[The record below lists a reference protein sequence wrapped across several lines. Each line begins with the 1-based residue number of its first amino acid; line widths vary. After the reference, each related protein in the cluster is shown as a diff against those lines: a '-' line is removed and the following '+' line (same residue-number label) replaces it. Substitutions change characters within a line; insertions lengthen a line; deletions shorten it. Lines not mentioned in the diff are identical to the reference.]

1 MGITGSTNGFQQAPL
16 RLLHTSDLHI
26 GSDIY
31 PEDALRGLESMLASS
46 HKMKVDAIIIAG
58 DLFDNRRIPDTTID
72 RVFDDL
78 GSFGKPV
85 VVLPGNHDTLLTT
98 GWTSRSL
105 PENVDLIRQEDGE
118 LILIEGLNLAVW
130 GRPVF
135 DHNPDFRPLEG
146 LPPRPGNSWYVPIAH
161 GMFMDGQ
168 NDEFRSSP
176 ISPKEISEA
185 KCDYIALGHVHAFRN
200 VSQSGVLA
208 YYSGAPSGSQRR
220 TVAVVDLNPETGV
233 SVSPLNIR

>member
-1 MGITGSTNGFQQAPL
+1 MGITDSMNGVQQAPL

-31 PEDALRGLESMLASS
+31 PEDALRGLEAMLATSQE
-46 HKMKVDAIIIAG
+46 MKVDAIIIAG
-58 DLFDNRRIPDTTID
+58 DLFDNRRISDATIN
-72 RVFDDL
+72 RVFEDL

-98 GWTSRSL
+98 AWTSPSL
-105 PENVDLIRQEDGE
+105 PENLDLIRQEDGE
-118 LILIEGLNLAVW
+118 LILIKGLNLAVW

-135 DHNPDFRPLEG
+135 DHHPDFRPLEG

-168 NDEFRSSP
+168 TDEFRSSP
-176 ISPKEISEA
+176 ITPKEISDA
-185 KCDYIALGHVHAFRN
+185 NCDYIALGHVHAFRN
-200 VSQSGVLA
+200 VSQNGVPA

-220 TVAVVDLNPETGV
+220 TVAVVDLDPETGV
-233 SVSPLNIR
+233 RVSPFNIH

>member
-1 MGITGSTNGFQQAPL
+1 MEIADSTNGVQLAPL

-31 PEDALRGLESMLASS
+31 PEDALRGLEAMLASS
-46 HKMKVDAIIIAG
+46 HEMRVDAIIIAG
-58 DLFDNRRIPDTTID
+58 DLFDNRRISDAIVN

-85 VVLPGNHDTLLTT
+85 IVLPGNHDTLLTT

-105 PENVDLIRQEDGE
+105 PENLDLIRQEDGE
-118 LILIEGLNLAVW
+118 LILIESLNLAVW

-135 DHNPDFRPLEG
+135 DHNPDFHPLEG

-168 NDEFRSSP
+168 IEEFRSSP
-176 ISPKEISEA
+176 ITPREISEA
-185 KCDYIALGHVHAFRN
+185 NCDYIALGHVHAFRN
-200 VSQSGVLA
+200 VSQNGVPA

-233 SVSPLNIR
+233 SVSPLNLQ